1 MSPGRHHPD
10 NPACCS
16 SEMIRHRGGGVGS
29 TSSAAA
35 AAGRNDPL
43 IVPDEEGAT
52 SSDEDEED
60 EGVVDDAG
68 AERPL
73 VQAVQQ
79 HHPPESSSS
88 SWSALVGQ
96 IRFLWPPLRRVL
108 VGLFPCGKWLSTYDV
123 RKSIFADVVSG
134 VSVGIMIIPQ
144 SMSYGTL
151 AGLPVQYGLYAAI
164 SPLYMYSLCGSS
176 PQLAVGPVAMV
187 SLLFRNGL
195 AQIVFADDSN
205 NKEQLLLLYES
216 LAVQS
221 AALAGIIYLLLY
233 VCQLGWW
240 TQYLSHAVISGFT
253 TGAAVLI
260 GLSQLQHL
268 VGYKVPGQTLIEILV
283 NAVRHI
289 DQINYRTVLYGS
301 AFTVFLLLVRQI
313 KRPSLRPLQIAGPL
327 IVTIIALLVPN
338 NHNDDDGDNNNSFTL
353 PVVGPI
359 PRGLPRWTIH
369 QWWPRDDESVAAL
382 VQFLPTIFSIV
393 LVGFME
399 SIAIAKSLAARN
411 GGTVDS
417 NAELYGLG
425 MANLAGGAL
434 HGYPIAGSF
443 SRSAV
448 NAQAH
453 SPLAGAITATT
464 VVVTVSYLTVT
475 FQSLPLCALAAIVL
489 AGVYGVVDVHEALH
503 LYREEQFGDLVVWM
517 TACFGVML
525 LGVEAGL
532 ALSIAVSFL
541 VLVPWR
547 PFVHRM
553 RRSTATSPD
562 DLAVHYVDMVE
573 SEMSGNDHVPDED
586 GVVILR
592 LSSSLNF
599 ANVNWVWSK
608 VDLNN
613 NNNNNTTR
621 CIVLEMTAV
630 STIDSAATSHVKKW
644 IDECA
649 SKQIAVYLVGCSQHV
664 KDRLVA
670 ALAGEQGTTTT
681 IVQSRTVEDA
691 VLSYRRR
698 HSLIASE
705 ATTP

>member
-1 MSPGRHHPD
+1 MTVGRTSRQHHYFYCLSPTTTARRFFLLLDIYMSPGHHHPD

-35 AAGRNDPL
+35 AGGRNDPL
-43 IVPDEEGAT
+43 IVPDEEGST

-108 VGLFPCGKWLSTYDV
+108 AGLFPCGKWLSTYDV

-195 AQIVFADDSN
+195 AQIDVVANSN
-205 NKEQLLLLYES
+205 NNTEQQLQLLYES

-221 AALAGIIYLLLY
+221 AAVAGVIYLLLY

-240 TQYLSHAVISGFT
+240 THYLSHAVISGFT

-268 VGYKVPGQTLIEILV
+268 VGYKVPGQTLIEIV
-283 NAVRHI
+283 GNAVRHI
-289 DQINYRTVLYGS
+289 DRINYRTVLYGS

-313 KRPSLRPLQIAGPL
+313 KKPSLRPLQIAGPL
-327 IVTIIALLVPN
+327 IVTVIALLVPN
-338 NHNDDDGDNNNSFTL
+338 EHDNDDDNMKL

-369 QWWPRDDESVAAL
+369 QWWPQDDNSVAAL

-411 GGTVDS
+411 GGTVDA

-448 NAQAH
+448 NASAH

-464 VVVTVSYLTVT
+464 VVVTVSYLTAT

-489 AGVYGVVDVHEALH
+489 AGVYGVVDVHEAVH
-503 LYREEQFGDLVVWM
+503 FYRDEQFGDLVVWT

-553 RRSTATSPD
+553 RRLTAT
-562 DLAVHYVDMVE
+562 
-573 SEMSGNDHVPDED
+573 
-586 GVVILR
+586 
-592 LSSSLNF
+592 
-599 ANVNWVWSK
+599 
-608 VDLNN
+608 
-613 NNNNNTTR
+613 
-621 CIVLEMTAV
+621 
-630 STIDSAATSHVKKW
+630 
-644 IDECA
+644 
-649 SKQIAVYLVGCSQHV
+649 
-664 KDRLVA
+664 
-670 ALAGEQGTTTT
+670 
-681 IVQSRTVEDA
+681 
-691 VLSYRRR
+691 
-698 HSLIASE
+698 
-705 ATTP
+705 